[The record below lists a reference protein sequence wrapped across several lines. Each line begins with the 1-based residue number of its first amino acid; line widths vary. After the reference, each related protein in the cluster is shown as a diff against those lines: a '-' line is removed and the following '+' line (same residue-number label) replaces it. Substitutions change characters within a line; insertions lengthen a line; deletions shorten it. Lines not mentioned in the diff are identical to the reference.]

1 MAIKV
6 VTIGGG
12 TGHYMTLCACRL
24 VPDIEITAIVSM
36 ADSGGSSGGLRDK
49 YGALPPGDVLQ
60 CLLALSGLP
69 GDVARDLLRR
79 RFKGGPL
86 DRDNAGNWLVTV
98 LAQTT
103 GSFVQAI
110 RYLEQI
116 LLCRGHVLPVTVGNL
131 TLHGRSRK
139 GRAVEDE
146 ANFDQLNSILGPD
159 DQIKEV
165 WLKPNALVLGEA
177 AAVLHDADYVVL
189 SSGDLFSSVAPALLV
204 NGVSEALA
212 RSRAKILCI
221 CNLVTTRGQTDGFT
235 VPDFVDELERYA
247 RNRVDHV
254 LFNTEPVDDDRAR
267 QYATQDQAYPVA
279 VGDLARLEG
288 RGLIGGDYLS
298 ESPLIRHSPRKLA
311 EALTKLFSRI

>member
-6 VTIGGG
+6 ATIGGG

-36 ADSGGSSGGLRDK
+36 ADSGGSSGRLRDK

-60 CLLALSGLP
+60 CLLALSQLP
-69 GDVARDLLRR
+69 GDVAREFLRR
-79 RFKGGPL
+79 RFVGGPL
-86 DRDNAGNWLVTV
+86 AGDNAGNWLMTV
-98 LAQTT
+98 LHHTT
-103 GSFVQAI
+103 GSFVQAV

-146 ANFDQLNSILGPD
+146 ANFDQLDSILGPD

-177 AAVLHDADYVVL
+177 AAVLRDADYVVL
-189 SSGDLFSSVAPALLV
+189 SSGDLFSSIAPALLV
-204 NGVSEALA
+204 NGVSDALA
-212 RSRAKILCI
+212 RSRAKLVYV

-235 VPDFVDELERYA
+235 VPDFVDEIERYA
-247 RNRVDHV
+247 RNRVDYV
-254 LFNTEPVDDDRAR
+254 LYNTVAVDTERAC
-267 QYATQDQAYPVA
+267 QYAENDRAYPVA

-298 ESPLIRHSPRKLA
+298 EPPLIRHSPRKLA
-311 EALTKLFSRI
+311 GALARLLGQG